1 VHLVIDMQGVQV
13 DLDSGRYCRGTLL
26 LLKEIARHRDGIRVT
41 LAVSDLLPNTIATVL
56 GEFTDFLPADRIR
69 IWHAVRTPLECDDE
83 SSWRCEVTDRIRD
96 AFLAS
101 VQPDAI
107 LKTAPFKRSSD
118 GFCAHNGKLC
128 EEIPLAVL
136 AEYSGCTASQ
146 NPQVASD
153 DVYEN
158 RFGAGSQFPD
168 HSVAFFTICDFA
180 PPEFCPA
187 PPMHASKLHTLPAAE
202 SEAAANA
209 EIVLGMLR
217 EKAGNRS
224 RHISSRLCVE
234 ETGIFTQRKL
244 RILAIKIDHL
254 GDFLLAIPALAKL
267 RAKYPHAILDVV
279 VGSWNVGIAKQLG
292 FFENVHCFDF
302 FKRKS
307 SANASIN
314 AEELAELVSN
324 LPDYDIA
331 IDMRRQSE
339 SRFFLSRVGAKL
351 KVGYQTLD
359 ASIDECLDIALPVER
374 DAAHKRTILNQ
385 TPISLQILRLVDS
398 LPGDVNDFVRL
409 PALGPPGVR
418 QDGTVAIFPKAGTD
432 VREWNRKKCVDLIRR
447 LVQSDLIK
455 TVHMFFVNSSEAAEY
470 RIDLSE
476 KIEVHVGLEF
486 SSLTTILSSVNL
498 CIANNSGGIHLAA
511 YLGVPV
517 IGIYSGHETASEWG
531 PQFHAGL
538 VIHRNAHC
546 SPCHLGRLSDCRNGN
561 FCLDEIAVEDVYAK
575 AVEVLAVSA
584 REEFSLSTWL
594 PDGVVK
600 QLNED
605 GIVKSLISEITPFLS
620 TSNKGVL
627 IQVAAAIAENH
638 PSYRVPPESDTFRM
652 NTTVDHCSSAIEW
665 IGFSASERNF
675 RWTDGKHAAM
685 MFDVDLEGEI
695 AGEASILL
703 VFDTLRK
710 QRIVAKFNGVK
721 IFDAVRSGR
730 RLLMGLPVRNV
741 LMGRNRLEF
750 DLPDATSPGNGD
762 SRQLAVAVRRFKLLG
777 TGAQA
782 PGILR
787 RAERIKEFLIRWR

>member
-1 VHLVIDMQGVQV
+1 MQGVQV
-13 DLDSGRYCRGTLL
+13 DLDSGRSCRGTLS

-41 LAVSDLLPNTIATVL
+41 LAVSNLLPSTIATIS
-56 GEFTDFLPADRIR
+56 GEFADFLPADRMR
-69 IWHAVRTPLECDDE
+69 IWQAVGPPRDCDDE
-83 SSWRCEVTDRIRD
+83 NNWRREVTDRIRD
-96 AFLAS
+96 AFVAS
-101 VQPDAI
+101 LQPDAI
-107 LKTAPFKRSSD
+107 LATGRFKDFSD
-118 GFCAHNGKLC
+118 DFYGKLC
-128 EEIPLAVL
+128 EKIPLAVL
-136 AEYSGCTASQ
+136 AEYSGSTASP
-146 NPQVASD
+146 NPQFGSEDAHVD
-153 DVYEN
+153 
-158 RFGAGSQFPD
+158 RFGVGTQFLD
-168 HSVAFFTICDFA
+168 HSFAIYAICDFA
-180 PPEFCPA
+180 SAEFCQLNSA
-187 PPMHASKLHTLPAAE
+187 HSSKLHTLSAAE

-209 EIVLGMLR
+209 EMVLGMFR
-217 EKAGNRS
+217 EKAGDVS
-224 RHISSRLCVE
+224 RNISSRLCVE

-279 VGSWNVGIAKQLG
+279 VGSWNVGIANQLG
-292 FFENVHCFDF
+292 YFDNVYSFDF

-307 SANASIN
+307 SANASID
-314 AEELAELVSN
+314 AEELAKLVGS
-324 LPDYDIA
+324 LQDYDIA

-339 SRFFLSRVGAKL
+339 SRFFIGKVGAKL

-359 ASIDECLDIALPVER
+359 ASIDDCLDIALPIER

-409 PALGPPGVR
+409 PALGPPGTR

-432 VREWNRKKCVDLIRR
+432 VREWNREKFVDLIRR

-455 TVHMFFVNSSEAAEY
+455 TVHLFFVNSSEAAEY
-470 RIDLSE
+470 RIGLSE

-486 SSLTTILSSVNL
+486 SALTTILSSVNL

-575 AVEVLAVSA
+575 AVEVLAISA
-584 REEFSLSTWL
+584 SEEPSRSTWL

-600 QLNED
+600 QLND
-605 GIVKSLISEITPFLS
+605 DDIVKALISEITPYLPA
-620 TSNKGVL
+620 SNKGVL

-675 RWTDGKHAAM
+675 RWTDGKRAAM
-685 MFDVDLEGEI
+685 LFDVDLEGEI
-695 AGEASILL
+695 AGGASILL

-710 QRIVAKFNGVK
+710 QRIVAKFNGVR

-730 RLLMGLPVRNV
+730 RLLMNLPVRNV
-741 LMGRNRLEF
+741 RMGLNRLEF
-750 DLPDATSPGNGD
+750 DFPDATSPGNGD
-762 SRQLAVAVRRFKLLG
+762 SRQLAVAVRRFKLVG
-777 TGAQA
+777 NGAQA

-787 RAERIKEFLIRWR
+787 RAERIGEFLIRWR

>member
-1 VHLVIDMQGVQV
+1 MQGVQAG
-13 DLDSGRYCRGTLL
+13 LDSGRSCRGTLS

-41 LAVSDLLPNTIATVL
+41 LAVSNLVPNTIATIR

-69 IWHAVRTPLECDDE
+69 IWQAVGLPRECDDE
-83 SSWRCEVTDRIRD
+83 NSWRREVADRIRD

-101 VQPDAI
+101 LQPDAI
-107 LKTAPFKRSSD
+107 LATGRFKGFSD
-118 GFCAHNGKLC
+118 DFYGKLC
-128 EEIPLAVL
+128 EKIPLAVL
-136 AEYSGCTASQ
+136 AEYSGSTASP
-146 NPQVASD
+146 NPQFGSEDAYTD
-153 DVYEN
+153 
-158 RFGAGSQFPD
+158 RFGAGTQFLD
-168 HSVAFFTICDFA
+168 HSFAIYAICDFA
-180 PPEFCPA
+180 SPEFCQLHSA
-187 PPMHASKLHTLPAAE
+187 HSSKLHLIPAAE

-209 EIVLGMLR
+209 EMVLGMLR
-217 EKAGNRS
+217 EKAGDVS
-224 RHISSRLCVE
+224 RYISSRLCVE

-279 VGSWNVGIAKQLG
+279 VGSWNVGIANQLG
-292 FFENVHCFDF
+292 YFDNVHSFDF

-307 SANASIN
+307 SVNASVD
-314 AEELAELVSN
+314 AEELAELVSS

-339 SRFFLSRVGAKL
+339 SRFFIGKVRAKL
-351 KVGYQTLD
+351 KVGYQTFD
-359 ASIDECLDIALPVER
+359 ASVDDCLDIALPIER
-374 DAAHKRTILNQ
+374 DIAHKRTILNQ

-398 LPGDVNDFVRL
+398 LPSDVNDFVRL
-409 PALGPPGVR
+409 PALAPLGVR
-418 QDGTVAIFPKAGTD
+418 QNGTVAIFPKAGTD
-432 VREWNRKKCVDLIRR
+432 VREWNREKFVDLIRR

-470 RIDLSE
+470 RIDLGE
-476 KIEVHVGLEF
+476 KIEEHVGLEF
-486 SSLTTILSSVNL
+486 SALTTILSPVSL

-561 FCLDEIAVEDVYAK
+561 FCLSEIAVEDVYAK
-575 AVEVLAVSA
+575 AAEILAVSA
-584 REEFSLSTWL
+584 SEEPSRSAGRR
-594 PDGVVK
+594 DRVVK
-600 QLNED
+600 QLNDD
-605 GIVKSLISEITPFLS
+605 GIVKALISEITPHLPA
-620 TSNKGVL
+620 SNKGVL
-627 IQVAAAIAENH
+627 IQVATAIAENH

-652 NTTVDHCSSAIEW
+652 NTTVDHSSSAIEW

-675 RWTDGKHAAM
+675 RWTDGKTAAM
-685 MFDVDLEGEI
+685 LFDVDLECEI

-710 QRIVAKFNGVK
+710 QRIVAKFNGVRV
-721 IFDAVRSGR
+721 FDAVRSGR
-730 RLLMGLPVRNV
+730 RLLMDLPVRNV
-741 LMGRNRLEF
+741 RMGRNRLEF
-750 DLPDATSPGNGD
+750 NFPDATSPGNGD
-762 SRQLAVAVRRFKLLG
+762 SRQLAVAVRRFKLVG
-777 TGAQA
+777 SGAQA
-782 PGILR
+782 PRILR
-787 RAERIKEFLIRWR
+787 RAERMGKFLIRWG